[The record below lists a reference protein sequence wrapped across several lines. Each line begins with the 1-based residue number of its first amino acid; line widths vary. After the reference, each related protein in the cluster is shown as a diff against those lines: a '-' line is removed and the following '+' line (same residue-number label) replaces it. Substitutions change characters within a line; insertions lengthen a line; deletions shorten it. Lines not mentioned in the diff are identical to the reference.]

1 VTDRSFNDL
10 LSDFLIQA
18 RVHASVFASPSV
30 CGAWRVNTTGMH
42 RLGFHLVARG
52 SCWLHMRGLAAPEPL
67 RAGDLMVIPG
77 DQWHVLSPEIELDG
91 DDMCLPED
99 GAGPRTDLICGS
111 ISFPGAMAGALLNAM
126 PELVLLRTGEGETDA
141 RLETLARLMAGE
153 ARSDDDGRQV
163 VLDRLADVLLV
174 MVLRHV
180 MRRGLVRS
188 GLLAAL
194 ADPRLSRA
202 LADLHADPG
211 AAWTLTGLAR
221 SAGMARTA
229 FAQRFA
235 AIMGD
240 TPMNYLATWR
250 MQQADALLRDRRLS
264 VARVADQMGYT
275 TEAAFRRAFKRIRG
289 VGPGEVR
296 RVAGLAA
303 QPGHA
308 PGVDG
313 PSP

>member
-1 VTDRSFNDL
+1 MPDRSIDDL
-10 LSDFLIQA
+10 LSEFLVQA
-18 RVHASVFASPSV
+18 RVHAGVFASPSV
-30 CGAWRVNTTGMH
+30 CGAWRINTTGMH

-52 SCWLHMRGLAAPEPL
+52 TCWLHMRGFAAPEPL

-91 DDMCLPED
+91 EEMLLPEGGD
-99 GAGPRTDLICGS
+99 GPRTDLICGS
-111 ISFPGAMAGALLNAM
+111 ISIHDSMAEALLNSL
-126 PELVLLRTGEGETDA
+126 PQLVLLRTAEGETDT
-141 RLETLARLMAGE
+141 RLETLARLMAAE
-153 ARSDDDGRQV
+153 AHLADSGRQV

-180 MRRGLVRS
+180 MRLGLVRR

-202 LADLHADPG
+202 LAALHADPG
-211 AAWTLTGLAR
+211 AAWTLAGLAEC
-221 SAGMARTA
+221 AGMARTA

-240 TPMNYLATWR
+240 TPMNYVAIWR
-250 MQQADALLRDRRLS
+250 MQQADQLLRDRRLS
-264 VARVADQMGYT
+264 VAGVAEQLGYS

-289 VGPGEVR
+289 VGPGEIR
-296 RVAGLAA
+296 RIAGRAR
-303 QPGHA
+303 
-308 PGVDG
+308 D
-313 PSP
+313 

>member
-1 VTDRSFNDL
+1 MPDRSIDDL
-10 LSDFLIQA
+10 LSEFLVQA
-18 RVHASVFASPSV
+18 RVHAGVFASPSV
-30 CGAWRVNTTGMH
+30 CGAWRINTTGMH

-52 SCWLHMRGLAAPEPL
+52 TCWLHMRGFAAPEPL

-91 DDMCLPED
+91 EEMLLPEGGD
-99 GAGPRTDLICGS
+99 GPRTDLICGS
-111 ISFPGAMAGALLNAM
+111 ISIHDSMAEALLNSL
-126 PELVLLRTGEGETDA
+126 PQLVLLRTAEGETDT
-141 RLETLARLMAGE
+141 RLETLARLMAAE
-153 ARSDDDGRQV
+153 AHLADSGRQV

-180 MRRGLVRS
+180 MRLGLVRR

-202 LADLHADPG
+202 LAALHADPG
-211 AAWTLTGLAR
+211 AAWTLAGLAEC
-221 SAGMARTA
+221 AGMARTA

-240 TPMNYLATWR
+240 TPMNYVATWR
-250 MQQADALLRDRRLS
+250 MQQADQLLRDRRLS
-264 VARVADQMGYT
+264 VAGVAEQLGYS

-289 VGPGEVR
+289 VGPGEIR
-296 RVAGLAA
+296 RIAGRAR
-303 QPGHA
+303 
-308 PGVDG
+308 D
-313 PSP
+313 